1 MAAILEHIT
10 IDLDN
15 LVARL
20 NIDAG
25 QDAIGI
31 NASHKAG
38 HLLSILV
45 PCERNAQW
53 LAALFLHLDATQILH
68 HVIALIDLGHC
79 VAKLI
84 LLLLVTILFLLIQLA
99 VARRGA
105 IDLQGKGKY

>member
-20 NIDAG
+20 YINTG

-31 NASHKAG
+31 DTSHKAG

-45 PCERNAQW
+45 SSQRNAQW
-53 LAALFLHLDATQILH
+53 LIALFLHFDATQILH
-68 HVIALIDLGHC
+68 HVIALVDLGHG
-79 VAKLI
+79 VAELI
-84 LLLLVTILFLLIQLA
+84 LLLFIAILFLL
-99 VARRGA
+99 G
-105 IDLQGKGKY
+105 